1 MRFLFGEC
9 TLDADTRELRRAGRV
24 VHLEPQVFDVLVH
37 LINRRDHVVSK
48 DELVAMVWHG
58 RIVSDSTLSSRV
70 NAARQ
75 AIGDSGEEQA
85 LIRTI
90 ARRGFRFVGDLRA
103 NPSTPAR
110 DASMPAP
117 AIDKQQPIEGSH
129 AHADDNGRRSSGP
142 PELALPDKPSIAVLA
157 FTNLSGDPEQE
168 YFADG
173 IAEDIITT
181 LSKSRWLF
189 VIARNSSFTYKGR
202 AVDIKQV
209 ARELGVRYVL
219 EGSVRKAGNRIRI
232 TGQLIDA
239 ATGTH
244 LWAERYDRDLSDI
257 FALQDEITASV
268 AMAIGPAVAQAER
281 ERVARKPTEN
291 LDAWE
296 AYYRGL
302 WHFLKQTPEEN
313 QLAKPFFQRAID
325 LDPNFAPGYHG
336 LALAHCWDA
345 NPYGIRPVAECI
357 GIMRELSRT
366 AVALDD
372 ADAVAHYALGTA
384 FLLGGD
390 PDGGRAELERAVG
403 LDPNHAWAMA
413 GLGVLY
419 GFYKRSREGLA
430 LIERALRASPHD
442 PLTWVWLHWMS
453 LTYYFAGD
461 YGAALALADRVIR
474 ARPEQGFSYRVRA
487 AALGQLGRI
496 DEAKATL
503 RRAMEFKN
511 FDLYVRARPAHWSIE
526 SFEHQLEGLR
536 KAGLRE

>member
-58 RIVSDSTLSSRV
+58 RIVSGSTLSSRV

-117 AIDKQQPIEGSH
+117 AIDKQQPIEGLH

-403 LDPNHAWAMA
+403 LDPNNAWAMA

>member
-117 AIDKQQPIEGSH
+117 AIDKQQPIEGWH

>member
-1 MRFLFGEC
+1 MR
-9 TLDADTRELRRAGRV
+9 TPTTMDDVPRVRRNWRC
-24 VHLEPQVFDVLVH
+24 
-37 LINRRDHVVSK
+37 
-48 DELVAMVWHG
+48 
-58 RIVSDSTLSSRV
+58 
-70 NAARQ
+70 
-75 AIGDSGEEQA
+75 
-85 LIRTI
+85 RT
-90 ARRGFRFVGDLRA
+90 
-103 NPSTPAR
+103 S
-110 DASMPAP
+110 
-117 AIDKQQPIEGSH
+117 
-129 AHADDNGRRSSGP
+129 RRSRCWP
-142 PELALPDKPSIAVLA
+142 

-173 IAEDIITT
+173 IVEDIITT
-181 LSKSRWLF
+181 LSHFRWLF
-189 VIARNSSFTYKGR
+189 VIARNSTFAYKGR
-202 AVDIKQV
+202 AVDMKQV

-244 LWAERYDRDLSDI
+244 LWADRYDRDLSDI

>member
-48 DELVAMVWHG
+48 DELVVMVWHG